1 MIDRICK
8 SIDKTKYTEFDYSKG
23 FGKFKVAK
31 LLNDKKV
38 VIREDVI
45 EFYSTLELRT
55 RELIRSYVTKYG
67 SEKEAGFNFKDMAY
81 SEAKKWVEG
90 FASANN
96 LNYVE
101 IVDMIVKYGFEK
113 DEMKLSF
120 IFNVFGDTIIKIL
133 NKNLAREHLD
143 NGYIMCECC
152 GKRVKKTNNRVI
164 YCEKC
169 AKKVKNL
176 QNKSYRDNKA

>member
-1 MIDRICK
+1 MKKCNLVINSLESYSNNKTDKSTNKFIEKHILKCK
-8 SIDKTKYTEFDYSKG
+8 DCKN
-23 FGKFKVAK
+23 K
-31 LLNDKKV
+31 LLELENGK
-38 VIREDVI
+38 
-45 EFYSTLELRT
+45 TLLD
-55 RELIRSYVTKYG
+55 
-67 SEKEAGFNFKDMAY
+67 N
-81 SEAKKWVEG
+81 
-90 FASANN
+90 
-96 LNYVE
+96 
-101 IVDMIVKYGFEK
+101 
-113 DEMKLSF
+113 
-120 IFNVFGDTIIKIL
+120 L